1 MSGLYSPIN
10 RAAELITRP
19 KGTGAEYMAELQKKP
34 GYKPAE
40 AEDRDLQALMALPQM
55 ERAAFMEKLKAQA
68 NKFPLKMRELGEGQ
82 THHDTYTL
90 PGGENYREI
99 LLHTPM
105 PEGQG
110 FEGRSHHFGGMPN
123 ILASIRVKDR
133 MTPEGKKMLHLEEI
147 QSDWHQQG
155 RESGYHPK
163 DLDKQLKEVAQWKKR
178 LEKTQFLGM
187 DKYEYAE
194 HMKALEDA
202 EEEQNKLEQ
211 LKEEGVPYGPH
222 AKDWHELALKAM
234 IQHAA
239 ENGYDQIGITPGA
252 EQAKRFSLSKQVGSV
267 SYDPIN
273 RHFQAFKP
281 NRETITSE
289 KGATP
294 ERIQAL
300 IGKEAAAKLL
310 QAPQTMGHHYLEGEN
325 LDIGGE
331 GMKGFYD
338 RMVPSFLNKF
348 GKKHGV
354 QVQQGAIGT
363 GEHRVVND
371 GHADLPHR
379 VSGPEGFVSRHA
391 TPEEAQARAA
401 QLNQAPIH
409 TFDITPAMR
418 EDILKNGI
426 PRYDEGG
433 IIHKAEG
440 GSMQEP
446 SIHQMRSALM
456 GRPNVTSLS
465 NLTSIGANE
474 APSMPVKTFIQPH
487 GNPDN
492 GQIPVGGVDE
502 NVMQPGQQL
511 MPQQPQQPQQ
521 PAHPPQAGAQPQ
533 QGQPQPPQGPQSN
546 ILSLTPQGQAM
557 AAMRPAGM
565 ADGGG
570 VEGYSGGNRVKPQ
583 FAIAPS
589 TPVAKNPENFT
600 PYDHSNPT
608 MKGLA
613 TAFDEAISHHLSLS
627 PEEKAQNSI
636 RAAERV
642 ADIVG
647 RTGNGTPKDLLG
659 KNEKLLK
666 SEAGY
671 DGGKPVELPDGRGIE
686 TTGLALAPA
695 YREGKF
701 DTCPN
706 HHSCKKECLGKTS
719 GNYFKLGGGQDLE
732 EFLGPRLNSLKKT
745 HAFMHAPHDF
755 AVKLHDEIT
764 DAKAIAA
771 QNGNHLGVRLNVL
784 SDINPRVHKAIINAH
799 PDVTFYDY
807 TKNNTDPI
815 ASNHHY
821 TYSSTGVSQ
830 PGVHNEHQNW
840 KSMRRRLDQ
849 GDNVAMA
856 FSDKHHLP
864 EELHDQETGKRYKI
878 INGDTHD
885 FRPLDLQPEGQ
896 DGVIVGLKNKKA
908 TGTTQNAH
916 AESNGFFV
924 HYDPQLQM
932 AQNAKGKP
940 VYARSKAGSKS
951 MYDTIPQNRKVS
963 IQPQTR
969 SPIQLTNDD
978 GEGV

>member
-10 RAAELITRP
+10 RAAESIHRP

-55 ERAAFMEKLKAQA
+55 ERAAFMEKLQAQK
-68 NKFPLKMRELGEGQ
+68 NKFPLKMRELEGTQ
-82 THHDTYTL
+82 THHDDYTM

-155 RESGYHPK
+155 REAGYQPK
-163 DLDKQLKEVAQWKKR
+163 DLDNQLKEVAQWKKR

-239 ENGYDQIGITPGA
+239 ENGYDQLGITPGA

-267 SYDPIN
+267 SYNPETK
-273 RHFQAFKP
+273 HFQAFKP
-281 NRETITSE
+281 NRETITNE

-294 ERIQAL
+294 ERIQEL

-379 VSGPEGFVSRHA
+379 VSNSEGFVSRHA

-401 QLNQAPIH
+401 QLNQAPVH

-446 SIHQMRSALM
+446 SIHQMRNALM

-465 NLTSIGANE
+465 NLTSIGAQE
-474 APSMPVKTFIQPH
+474 APSMPVKTFIPPH
-487 GNPDN
+487 GAATN
-492 GQIPVGGVDE
+492 GSIPVGGVDE

-521 PAHPPQAGAQPQ
+521 PGQPQAGAQPQ

-546 ILSLTPQGQAM
+546 ILSMTPQGQAM

-565 ADGGG
+565 ADGG
-570 VEGYSGGNRVKPQ
+570 VARFDDGGQPKKVKYIPPGMGRGENEPPLPRVAPMSKAEIERIALRMAPQ
-583 FAIAPS
+583 IAGQY
-589 TPVAKNPENFT
+589 TPVAEKPQKQFASEQT
-600 PYDHSNPT
+600 MRHDIQPTASALNPT
-608 MKGLA
+608 QDVDLAHHIKKVMVGLPGDYTTTNQEVRGVA
-613 TAFDEAISHHLSLS
+613 GKKLKYPVVQQGGSRYGETHPNAIWASNK
-627 PEEKAQNSI
+627 E
-636 RAAERV
+636 AAENMMNL
-642 ADIVG
+642 ADAASRQYGDAEVLANHIKMGPESAYYAKHYVRAMLSAIESARLNRAQKEELTKMLREKEFGYGQFPDAPHVKNMEDLYAHIDTDPNFRRHVG
-647 RTGNGTPKDLLG
+647 AMMNRKYATEPYGIISGADMLHATSEPELRNLETGVTGHSIGELHFNKPLTSSSHSTYSHDIPGSFLG
-659 KNEKLLK
+659 KLPVPVPYELSFPDAVNALRNSKDPAHKKSLFGSLK
-666 SEAGY
+666 MFGARQPIDQQLVDEIGQY
-671 DGGKPVELPDGRGIE
+671 RDRIKQLTGK
-686 TTGLALAPA
+686 
-695 YREGKF
+695 
-701 DTCPN
+701 
-706 HHSCKKECLGKTS
+706 KK
-719 GNYFKLGGGQDLE
+719 GGG
-732 EFLGPRLNSLKKT
+732 
-745 HAFMHAPHDF
+745 
-755 AVKLHDEIT
+755 VKLHT
-764 DAKAIAA
+764 DQDTMA
-771 QNGNHLGVRLNVL
+771 LEL
-784 SDINPRVHKAIINAH
+784 SR
-799 PDVTFYDY
+799 
-807 TKNNTDPI
+807 
-815 ASNHHY
+815 
-821 TYSSTGVSQ
+821 
-830 PGVHNEHQNW
+830 
-840 KSMRRRLDQ
+840 
-849 GDNVAMA
+849 
-856 FSDKHHLP
+856 
-864 EELHDQETGKRYKI
+864 
-878 INGDTHD
+878 
-885 FRPLDLQPEGQ
+885 
-896 DGVIVGLKNKKA
+896 KK
-908 TGTTQNAH
+908 
-916 AESNGFFV
+916 
-924 HYDPQLQM
+924 
-932 AQNAKGKP
+932 
-940 VYARSKAGSKS
+940 
-951 MYDTIPQNRKVS
+951 KVK
-963 IQPQTR
+963 
-969 SPIQLTNDD
+969 
-978 GEGV
+978 

>member
-34 GYKPAE
+34 GYKPSE

-55 ERAAFMEKLKAQA
+55 ERAAFMEKLKGQA
-68 NKFPLKMRELGEGQ
+68 NKFPLKMRELEGTQ
-82 THHDTYTL
+82 THHEDYTM

-110 FEGRSHHFGGMPN
+110 FPGVPHHFGGTPN
-123 ILASIRVKDR
+123 VIASIRVKDR
-133 MTPEGKKMLHLEEI
+133 TTPEGKKMLHLEEI

-155 RESGYHPK
+155 REKGYDTKIKEPSAKEREEWRILDSIHPNERTQEQYARLNY
-163 DLDKQLKEVAQWKKR
+163 LDHLMAKEP
-178 LEKTQFLGM
+178 F
-187 DKYEYAE
+187 
-194 HMKALEDA
+194 
-202 EEEQNKLEQ
+202 
-211 LKEEGVPYGPH
+211 GVPHGPH

-252 EQAKRFSLSKQVGSV
+252 EQAKRYSLSKQVGSV
-267 SYDPIN
+267 SYNPETQ
-273 RHFQAFKP
+273 HFQAFKP
-281 NRETITSE
+281 NRETITNE

-310 QAPQTMGHHYLEGEN
+310 QAPQTMGHHYLEGEG

-354 QVQQGAIGT
+354 QVQQGGIDT
-363 GEHRVVND
+363 GENPHEVVMDYSDPKNIY
-371 GHADLPHR
+371 AVR
-379 VSGPEGFVSRHA
+379 PEGSNQAVSRHFSMHDA
-391 TPEEAQARAA
+391 YKAA
-401 QLNQAPIH
+401 EKLGQSPLH

-456 GRPNVTSLS
+456 GKPNVTSLS

-521 PAHPPQAGAQPQ
+521 PGQPQAGAQPQ

-583 FAIAPS
+583 FAIAPA

-719 GNYFKLGGGQDLE
+719 GNYFKLGGG
-732 EFLGPRLNSLKKT
+732 GGGSL
-745 HAFMHAPHDF
+745 
-755 AVKLHDEIT
+755 
-764 DAKAIAA
+764 
-771 QNGNHLGVRLNVL
+771 
-784 SDINPRVHKAIINAH
+784 
-799 PDVTFYDY
+799 
-807 TKNNTDPI
+807 
-815 ASNHHY
+815 
-821 TYSSTGVSQ
+821 
-830 PGVHNEHQNW
+830 
-840 KSMRRRLDQ
+840 
-849 GDNVAMA
+849 
-856 FSDKHHLP
+856 
-864 EELHDQETGKRYKI
+864 
-878 INGDTHD
+878 
-885 FRPLDLQPEGQ
+885 
-896 DGVIVGLKNKKA
+896 
-908 TGTTQNAH
+908 
-916 AESNGFFV
+916 
-924 HYDPQLQM
+924 
-932 AQNAKGKP
+932 
-940 VYARSKAGSKS
+940 
-951 MYDTIPQNRKVS
+951 
-963 IQPQTR
+963 
-969 SPIQLTNDD
+969 
-978 GEGV
+978 